1 MDLERI
7 HPFLDFNCR
16 TFAVF
21 MLNKELLRRG
31 MSISITEDPN
41 NFDYMTI
48 EEGVELIKEG

>member
-7 HPFLDFNCR
+7 HPYADYNCR

-31 MSISITEDPN
+31 MSPSIVENPN
-41 NFDYMTI
+41 DFDLLDV
-48 EEGVELIKEG
+48 EGAVELIKDG